1 MQDKLKQFFASLKN
15 QRIMLTIGVLLILA
29 AVVLIFNARPNQ
41 NQDTGTPKGAQTGS
55 PAELTLQP
63 AETSAPKPKV
73 QTPAVKPSLLPRGP
87 APDTNAA
94 PQTNTPPPRPDAH
107 DGLTFEE
114 AMNLFGMF
122 GYRYQFV
129 NCRGT
134 PGNFI
139 MKLGTRFMLDN
150 RDPIEHNIVVATQN
164 FLIPGYD
171 FAIAYAKDLGKY
183 MITCDGGGAA
193 SMEVVP

>member
-1 MQDKLKQFFASLKN
+1 MKKRDIYLIIGIVIVILGGYLLTYRSQD
-15 QRIMLTIGVLLILA
+15 
-29 AVVLIFNARPNQ
+29 Q
-41 NQDTGTPKGAQTGS
+41 NGTPKGAKTEDSS
-55 PAELTLQP
+55 PATLELKSGGTGTESKSVQNT
-63 AETSAPKPKV
+63 AQKPK
-73 QTPAVKPSLLPRGP
+73 LLPRGAKP
-87 APDTNAA
+87 QTAQPDTG
-94 PQTNTPPPRPDAH
+94 TPPPRPSAH

-114 AMNLFGMF
+114 AMKLFGLF

-134 PGNFI
+134 PGNFV
-139 MKLGTRFMLDN
+139 MKNGTRFMLDN
-150 RDPIEHNIVVATQN
+150 RDPAAHNIVVATQS

-171 FAIAYAKDLGKY
+171 FVITYAKDLGKY